1 MNNLD
6 QNGFAIKDTRVKVHN
21 YSRENNE
28 LTSSTYEH
36 VVEGSG
42 IPALSTLIEPN
53 ADKNGFTQIFNVAEQ
68 VWEYVEDHRYE
79 SDVYNI
85 HTKQKEEIRYIG
97 ALKDEHTTIAP
108 PSFEHEFI
116 NGEWIITE
124 AKQAEIEAM
133 QKQQRIN
140 ELESEKADLK
150 AKMQMHD
157 LLEEKEEA
165 KAAAQR
171 LKEVEAEIES
181 LKD

>member
-53 ADKNGFTQIFNVAEQ
+53 ADKNGFTQVFNVEEQ
-68 VWEYVEDHRYE
+68 VWKYAEDHRYE

-97 ALKDEHTTIAP
+97 ALKPEHTVLVPT
-108 PSFEHEFI
+108 SHDHEFI
-116 NGEWIITE
+116 DGAWIITE
-124 AKQAEIEAM
+124 AKQTEIDAM
-133 QKQQRIN
+133 QKQQRIV
-140 ELESEKADLK
+140 ELEAEKAEVSTSMMKNGFLGK
-150 AKMQMHD
+150 T
-157 LLEEKEEA
+157 EEA
-165 KAAAQR
+165 KADALRLEAIELEIKQ
-171 LKEVEAEIES
+171 LKE
-181 LKD
+181 